1 MIQLIASDMDGTLL
15 NGNMEI
21 PQANI
26 DAIMHTYSLGIPFI
40 VCTGRNFEEAKI
52 VLNEAGIRCPIIGL
66 NGAIAFDRDGTVDYE
81 IPLADKESLAI
92 LDRGRELG
100 YYMEAMTSKNVYSSS
115 RTQRIQGITRLIQQ
129 MNVGMSQE
137 EAETRA
143 TQSTEVTNI
152 DYRDDLRDLINKEGQ
167 KIVKITFTH
176 QDPDRHLVPLKKE
189 FLQKFDDI
197 YVTSSFKYNIEISQT
212 HANKGAALKRYCQE
226 HGYDLDHVL
235 AIGDNYNDI
244 PMLEIA
250 GHSFAMENAVDAV
263 KETAKYQARSNNAA
277 GLAGAIQ
284 EILDREKEG

>member
-100 YYMEAMTSKNVYSSS
+100 YYMEAMTSRKRKLEPPN
-115 RTQRIQGITRLIQQ
+115 RLKSPI
-129 MNVGMSQE
+129 
-137 EAETRA
+137 
-143 TQSTEVTNI
+143 STT
-152 DYRDDLRDLINKEGQ
+152 G
-167 KIVKITFTH
+167 T
-176 QDPDRHLVPLKKE
+176 
-189 FLQKFDDI
+189 
-197 YVTSSFKYNIEISQT
+197 TSGT
-212 HANKGAALKRYCQE
+212 
-226 HGYDLDHVL
+226 
-235 AIGDNYNDI
+235 
-244 PMLEIA
+244 
-250 GHSFAMENAVDAV
+250 
-263 KETAKYQARSNNAA
+263 
-277 GLAGAIQ
+277 
-284 EILDREKEG
+284 